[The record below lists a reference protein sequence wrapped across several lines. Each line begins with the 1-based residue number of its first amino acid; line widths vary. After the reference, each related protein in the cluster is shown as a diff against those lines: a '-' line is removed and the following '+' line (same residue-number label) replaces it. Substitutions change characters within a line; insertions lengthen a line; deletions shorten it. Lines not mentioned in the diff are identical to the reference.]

1 MQSRLEQF
9 ANAEDRERIKRELDM
24 LSPKPKVHAASDT
37 CCSARSHAGVTHALC
52 SLWRHSQKTIAN
64 DEDDDDDDDEDDSED
79 DDSEDDEDDSE
90 DDGSPEGQWASA
102 IKALIAEKGGSA
114 PMSSIGNLRPAG
126 VPKSTKVSNFVNSR
140 PEFKTDGGKVS
151 LA

>member
-1 MQSRLEQF
+1 
-9 ANAEDRERIKRELDM
+9 M
-24 LSPKPKVHAASDT
+24 LP
-37 CCSARSHAGVTHALC
+37 GVTHAPC

-64 DEDDDDDDDEDDSED
+64 DEEDDDDDDDEQEDSED

-90 DDGSPEGQWASA
+90 DDSSPEGQWASA
-102 IKALIAEKGGSA
+102 IKALITEKGGSA

-126 VPKSTKVSNFVNSR
+126 VPKTTKVGNFVNSR